1 MAPVETTGA
10 ARGGAGKAGPF
21 DPTRHRVRRVVAFGA
36 HPDDLDFGVSGTVA
50 AWTAAGV
57 EVHYCIMTDGDA
69 GGFEPEHRAGIVA
82 MRHEEQRG
90 AAALVGVTDV
100 HFLGYRD
107 GYLEPTHEVM
117 RDVVELVRR
126 VRPDVVL
133 AMHPERNWDRIQKS
147 HPDHLACGEAVTR
160 AVYPALENPYAYPE
174 LAEAGL
180 DAYRLPW
187 LWLYAGPAERTNH
200 CTDVSGFVDTKIAA
214 LQIHISQ
221 HPDVAAM
228 EESVRSRMRASALEA
243 GLPAGASAE
252 EFHVVS
258 VNNPETIAGF

>member
-1 MAPVETTGA
+1 MAAIPP
-10 ARGGAGKAGPF
+10 AGRPGSGSSPLF
-21 DPTRHRVRRVVAFGA
+21 DPARHAVRRVVAFGA

-50 AWTAAGV
+50 GWTAAGV

-69 GGFEPEHRAGIVA
+69 GGFEPEHRSSIVA

-90 AAALVGVTDV
+90 AAALVGVKEV

-107 GYLEPTHEVM
+107 GYLEPSHEVM

-133 AMHPERNWDRIQKS
+133 AMHPERNWDRLQKS

-180 DAYRLPW
+180 GAYRLPW
-187 LWLYAGPAERTNH
+187 LWLYAGPKERTNH
-200 CTDVSGFVDTKIAA
+200 YSEVTDSVDAKVAA
-214 LQIHISQ
+214 LHVHISQ
-221 HPDVAAM
+221 HPDAAAM
-228 EESVRSRMRASALEA
+228 EESVRTRMRASAQDA
-243 GLPAGASAE
+243 GLAAGASAE